1 MPLILYHTVVPL
13 KKRDTISFS
22 NFKKTLL
29 EGGGTKE
36 GGGRNG
42 PKKVGRWE
50 KYGEKVGRREIKKSW
65 ELGELNWMRN

>member
-13 KKRDTISFS
+13 
-22 NFKKTLL
+22 KKTLL

-42 PKKVGRWE
+42 PKKAGKRE

-65 ELGELNWMRN
+65 GN